1 MKRYLSLSLILLV
14 LFCYSGFR
22 PDAFATPVK
31 ASGDAQ
37 SKHLGCHGMAQ
48 EAEENT
54 PGTGLSFSQE
64 SRESASSCCFD
75 SLVNASL
82 DQNAVARTL
91 VFTIPVR
98 MLDPT
103 PAQIVKIRDV
113 ASKEHSPPGLEI
125 SNSSLLL

>member
-1 MKRYLSLSLILLV
+1 MKRYLSLFLILLV

-48 EAEENT
+48 ESEEGAPET
-54 PGTGLSFSQE
+54 ELSLLQE
-64 SRESASSCCFD
+64 SPESASSCCFE

-82 DQNAVARTL
+82 DQNPAVRTL
-91 VFTIPVR
+91 VCTIPIQ
-98 MLDPT
+98 MLEHT
-103 PAQIVKIRDV
+103 PGQTVKVRDV